1 MTETNLVPIPEIAP
15 RRDKF
20 SLKAMEINNHL
31 KNLCFKENKITTL
44 ILDIILNLEV

>member
-1 MTETNLVPIPEIAP
+1 MSISEIAP

-20 SLKAMEINNHL
+20 SLKVMEINNYL
-31 KNLCFKENKITTL
+31 KNLCVKENKITTL